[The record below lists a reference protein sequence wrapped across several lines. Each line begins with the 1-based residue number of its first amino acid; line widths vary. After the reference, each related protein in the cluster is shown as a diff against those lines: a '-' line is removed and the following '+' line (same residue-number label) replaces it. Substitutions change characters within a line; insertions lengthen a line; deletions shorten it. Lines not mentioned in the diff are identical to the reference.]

1 MSRRIAV
8 SLFDEIAKLR
18 PDWVNA
24 EDNKGSLKIV
34 MTGNASDPI
43 EFKPHIRRKSEN
55 EKLANRFKD
64 PDDPFALVIV
74 RDMWLTGFDAPCLH
88 TLYVDKPMH
97 GHGLMQAIARVNR
110 VFGQKPGGLVVDYLG
125 LGAELKQALA
135 AYSQSDRERTA
146 IDQDAAV
153 RLLLAK
159 HEAASDFLSAVKWRA
174 FFAASAGQRLNIL
187 KQTVEAVLAQS
198 EGRKRYL
205 DLAVELSRAF
215 ALAAGTT
222 EANRLREEIAFMLAV
237 RANLVK
243 YTGNGRR
250 DTHDIELELSQLL
263 SRAVIADGLLDVFHR
278 AGFQQPDIAVLSDE
292 FLEEVRGMQQRNL
305 AIETLRRL
313 LNGQVKSHEKQNI
326 VEARRF
332 SERLLEAIARYH
344 NRAIDSVQVIQELI
358 DLAKEMRA
366 SIRRGEEFGLT
377 DDEIAFYDALAEN
390 KSAIDVLGISGL
402 RELAQEIVR
411 KIKPLVTVDWSV
423 KENVRAKLRVE
434 VRRLLRQY
442 GYPPDLQRMAVDLVM
457 EQATVVCDRWTS

>member
-1 MSRRIAV
+1 
-8 SLFDEIAKLR
+8 
-18 PDWVNA
+18 
-24 EDNKGSLKIV
+24 
-34 MTGNASDPI
+34 
-43 EFKPHIRRKSEN
+43 
-55 EKLANRFKD
+55 
-64 PDDPFALVIV
+64 
-74 RDMWLTGFDAPCLH
+74 
-88 TLYVDKPMH
+88 
-97 GHGLMQAIARVNR
+97 
-110 VFGQKPGGLVVDYLG
+110 
-125 LGAELKQALA
+125 
-135 AYSQSDRERTA
+135 
-146 IDQDAAV
+146 
-153 RLLLAK
+153 
-159 HEAASDFLSAVKWRA
+159 
-174 FFAASAGQRLNIL
+174 
-187 KQTVEAVLAQS
+187 
-198 EGRKRYL
+198 
-205 DLAVELSRAF
+205 
-215 ALAAGTT
+215 
-222 EANRLREEIAFMLAV
+222 MLAI

-263 SRAVIADGLLDVFHR
+263 SRAVIADGLLDVFRR

-313 LNGQVKSHEKQNI
+313 LNGQVKSREKQNI

-332 SERLLEAIARYH
+332 SERLQEAIARYH

-366 SIRRGEEFGLT
+366 SIRRGDDLGLT

-390 KSAIDVLGISGL
+390 KSAVDVLGILGL

-411 KIKPLVTVDWSV
+411 RIKPLVTVDWSV

-442 GYPPDLQRMAVDLVM
+442 GYPPDLQQMAVDLVM